1 MRKILEVARWEYIE
15 KIRTKAFIISVI
27 ITPIL
32 IILFSIIPTMV
43 TNESVESTKLIGII
57 DENQIDLDE
66 LNLELSAFK
75 LKNEQPAYILI
86 NLKNNTLS
94 PTENVIEADKKIK
107 SGQIYGYFVVKNNIN
122 EINQIDFRYRDFDNQ
137 NDLSN
142 FKLAFDH
149 LMLKQ
154 ALNSKDIDPQLVDKY
169 NINIKSVQVNES
181 IKTGADFVSVFY
193 KSIIYIILLTLL
205 IIYSGQML
213 VRSLLEEKSNRLIEI
228 LISSCKPEELL
239 AGKILGLSSLAITQ
253 MILWFLIASI
263 LLGSEIIPITSFSHI
278 NEIIIYFILGF
289 LFYSSLLVG
298 IGSIVSTEQEA
309 QQITSYLS
317 MILIIPIL
325 IIIPAM
331 QNPESLFIKILTY
344 IPLTTPS
351 VMILKLNISS
361 ISNTELLLT
370 IALML
375 ISILIT
381 IKISSKIFRLGILY
395 YDKIPTI
402 KELKGWLISK

>member
-66 LNLELSAFK
+66 LNIELSAFK

-94 PTENVIEADKKIK
+94 LTENVIEADKKIK

-122 EINQIDFRYRDFDNQ
+122 EINQIDFRSRGFDNQ

-154 ALNSKDIDPQLVDKY
+154 ALKSKDIDPQLVDKS
-169 NINIKSVQVNES
+169 NIDIKSVQVNES

-263 LLGSEIIPITSFSHI
+263 LLGSEIIPLTSFSHI

-309 QQITSYLS
+309 QQITGYLS

>member
-1 MRKILEVARWEYIE
+1 MKKIFEVARWEYVE

-27 ITPIL
+27 ITPII

-43 TNESVESTKLIGII
+43 TTEQTESTKIIGII
-57 DENQIDLDE
+57 DNNKIDLAK
-66 LNLELSAFK
+66 LNYELSNFTI
-75 LKNEQPAYILI
+75 KNDQPEYILVSFNDSSKSYSSNI
-86 NLKNNTLS
+86 
-94 PTENVIEADKKIK
+94 ADADRKVK
-107 SGQIYGYFVVKNNIN
+107 SGQIYGFFVIKNSLRDKNSIEFRCRNI
-122 EINQIDFRYRDFDNQ
+122 DVQ
-137 NDLSN
+137 NDVSN
-142 FKLAFDH
+142 FELAFDK
-149 LMLKQ
+149 LRLKQ
-154 ALNSKDIDPQLVDKY
+154 TLQSQNVNPQIVDQNNVK
-169 NINIKSVQVNES
+169 INAVRVSDS
-181 IKTGADFVSVFY
+181 IKNNSDFVSVFY

-239 AGKILGLSSLAITQ
+239 AGKIIGLSSLAITQ

-263 LLGSEIIPITSFSHI
+263 LLGSEVIPVSSFNNIT
-278 NEIIIYFILGF
+278 EILIYFFLGF

-351 VMILKLNISS
+351 VMILKLNITTVS
-361 ISNTELLLT
+361 IEEIIMT
-370 IALML
+370 IAIMVFA
-375 ISILIT
+375 ILVT
-381 IKISSKIFRLGILY
+381 IKTSTKIFRVGILY
-395 YDKIPTI
+395 YDRIPSL
-402 KELKGWLISK
+402 KELKGWLISR

>member
-1 MRKILEVARWEYIE
+1 
-15 KIRTKAFIISVI
+15 
-27 ITPIL
+27 
-32 IILFSIIPTMV
+32 MV

-75 LKNEQPAYILI
+75 LKSEQPAYILI

-94 PTENVIEADKKIK
+94 PAENVIEADKKIK

-154 ALNSKDIDPQLVDKY
+154 ALKSKDIDPQLVDKS
-169 NINIKSVQVNES
+169 NIDIKSVQVNES

-263 LLGSEIIPITSFSHI
+263 LLGSEIIPITSLSHI
-278 NEIIIYFILGF
+278 TEIIIYFILGF